1 MVATWLTPGKGKKR
15 PAMLYWRAH
24 KNYILFVVAFAVFT
38 DMFLYG
44 MIVPVAPTALQNRV
58 GLDADQQQQWTSILL
73 ALYGA
78 SLLATSPLTGYLA
91 DRIQSRQWPLL
102 FGLVALA
109 ISTALLC
116 IGTSLGLWI
125 AGRIL
130 QGASTAVVW
139 TAGLALL
146 ADTMDSQTLGQSMG
160 YVGMAMTLGLMCGP
174 LIGGVLY
181 QKGGY
186 YSVYGLAFGLIGVD
200 ILARVVMIERKDAI
214 PWFKAEEVSLSEDQG
229 QERVS
234 AEKPPSNNIAP
245 RSIAPTPEPEAT
257 TQAAAAPPPPPTP
270 SARRFGRLRTLLNS
284 SRLMVSIWTYLIVS
298 LAVTSF
304 DSVLPL
310 FVEETF
316 LWKQTAQGLIFIAI
330 SVPSFL
336 DPVVGWIVDKWPLA
350 GRFVCSGALFA
361 SVPILVCL
369 RFVDENT
376 IGDKVLLCALLAL
389 AGLCV
394 ACLMPPVMVE
404 VSCVVNE
411 KEAAAPNVFGEGGAM
426 ALAYGVLNS
435 AWAAGSI
442 IGPFFAGFI
451 RDDAGWGTMAWALS
465 ILTGVTGVPVLM
477 FLGGFIGKKRVKKA
491 SNEQEQEWEQEQE
504 QA

>member
-1 MVATWLTPGKGKKR
+1 M
-15 PAMLYWRAH
+15 
-24 KNYILFVVAFAVFT
+24 
-38 DMFLYG
+38 
-44 MIVPVAPTALQNRV
+44 
-58 GLDADQQQQWTSILL
+58 
-73 ALYGA
+73 
-78 SLLATSPLTGYLA
+78 TGYLA

-102 FGLVALA
+102 FGLIALA

-130 QGASTAVVW
+130 QGVSTAVVW

-160 YVGMAMTLGLMCGP
+160 YVGMAMTLGLMSGP

-181 QKGGY
+181 QNGGY
-186 YSVYGLAFGLIGVD
+186 YSVYGLAFGLIGID

-214 PWFKAEEVSLSEDQG
+214 PWLKTEEASLSEDQDQG
-229 QERVS
+229 HAS
-234 AEKPPSNNIAP
+234 AEKPPTNDIAP
-245 RSIAPTPEPEAT
+245 RSIAPTPEPEPPAT
-257 TQAAAAPPPPPTP
+257 QAAPPPPST
-270 SARRFGRLRTLLNS
+270 RRFGRLRTLLNS

-310 FVEETF
+310 FTEETF

-336 DPVVGWIVDKWPLA
+336 DPVVGWIIDKWPSA
-350 GRFVCSGALFA
+350 GRFICSGALLA
-361 SVPILVCL
+361 SVPILVCM

-376 IGDKVLLCALLAL
+376 IRDKVLLCALLAL

-465 ILTGVTGVPVLM
+465 ILTGFTGIPVLM
-477 FLGGFIGKKRVKKA
+477 FMGGFIGKKRVKKA
-491 SNEQEQEWEQEQE
+491 NEEQGQGQGQEQEQEQE

>member
-1 MVATWLTPGKGKKR
+1 MERL
-15 PAMLYWRAH
+15 
-24 KNYILFVVAFAVFT
+24 
-38 DMFLYG
+38 
-44 MIVPVAPTALQNRV
+44 
-58 GLDADQQQQWTSILL
+58 S
-73 ALYGA
+73 
-78 SLLATSPLTGYLA
+78 SLLLVSQVPPQTHYYEFILTATALTGYLA

-116 IGTSLGLWI
+116 IGTNLGLWI

-146 ADTMDSQTLGQSMG
+146 ADTMDSQTLGRAMG

-181 QKGGY
+181 QNGGY
-186 YSVYGLAFGLIGVD
+186 YSVYGLAFGLIGID
-200 ILARVVMIERKDAI
+200 ILARVVMIERKDAM
-214 PWFKAEEVSLSEDQG
+214 PWFKAEEAALSEDQYQNQAHERSSSEK
-229 QERVS
+229 QET
-234 AEKPPSNNIAP
+234 NDTAP
-245 RSIAPTPEPEAT
+245 RSVAPTPEREPAAT
-257 TQAAAAPPPPPTP
+257 ETVPAPPT
-270 SARRFGRLRTLLNS
+270 RRFGRLRTLLNS
-284 SRLMVSIWTYLIVS
+284 SRLMVSIWTYMIVS
-298 LAVTSF
+298 LTVTSF

-310 FVEETF
+310 FVESTF
-316 LWKQTAQGLIFIAI
+316 HWKQTAQGLIFIAI
-330 SVPSFL
+330 SVPCSV
-336 DPVVGWIVDKWPLA
+336 DPVVGWVIDKWPWSS
-350 GRFVCSGALFA
+350 RFFCSGALFA
-361 SVPILVCL
+361 SVPVLVCM
-369 RFVDENT
+369 RFVDENV

-426 ALAYGVLNS
+426 ALAYGILNS

-442 IGPFFAGFI
+442 VGPFFAGFI
-451 RDDAGWGTMAWALS
+451 RDDAGWGTMTWALS
-465 ILTGVTGVPVLM
+465 ILTGVTGIPVLM

-491 SNEQEQEWEQEQE
+491 SSEEQGQEQE
-504 QA
+504 QDKEQA